1 MWEKDKNI
9 IFEKHIELINKN
21 IILLYGTIKDH
32 LDTIKPILPL
42 VDFILT
48 RIGTITELIRKEQ
61 LWDGEIILRSALET
75 LVKMVFIT
83 SSSGKERAERIDEY
97 WNCLAE
103 INSLKMSEQAKKS
116 LQYFG
121 ESELHRVAYSPL
133 LLQEDEE
140 NQLREK
146 WPKKKRQIMEQKWS
160 FSSMITSISNLYKGE
175 PLEMISAL
183 SHSYRMSSHVMH
195 GDETGIMIIQER
207 ESRDT
212 QEREKANNGHFIRL
226 ISDCVTYTSFV
237 ASEAM
242 NFLGLNDER
251 IYFLKSIKEL
261 DGIKELTSKYQSQ
274 VFNDSDYDK
283 YKNFI

>member
-1 MWEKDKNI
+1 MWEEDKNI

-83 SSSGKERAERIDEY
+83 SSSGRERAERIDEY

-103 INSLKMSEQAKKS
+103 INSLKMSEQAKKN

-133 LLQEDEE
+133 LLPEDQE

-146 WPKKKRQIMEQKWS
+146 WPKKKRQLMEQKWS
-160 FSSMITSISNLYKGE
+160 FSSMIHYISALYKGE

-195 GDETGIMIIQER
+195 GDETGILIIRER
-207 ESRDT
+207 ESRDP
-212 QEREKANNGHFIRL
+212 QERDKANNGHFIRL
-226 ISDCVTYTSFV
+226 ISDCATYTSFV

-261 DGIKELTSKYQSQ
+261 DSIKELMSRHQGQ

-283 YKNFI
+283 YKNGI